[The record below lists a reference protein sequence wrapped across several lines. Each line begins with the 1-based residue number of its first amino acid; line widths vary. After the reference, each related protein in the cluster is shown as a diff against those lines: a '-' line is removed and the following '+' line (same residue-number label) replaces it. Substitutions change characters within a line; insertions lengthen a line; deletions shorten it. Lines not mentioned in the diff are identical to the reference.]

1 MKKLTIRAV
10 LINLPEERRN
20 IIDNM
25 MTIFCTAI
33 RYSFK
38 RLLEEKKVG
47 DLEKEVSSKYN
58 LNIRQAKD
66 AVENAR
72 QTIVSQ
78 KELVKLNHANYEN
91 KVKSIE
97 NILEKEELTDKK
109 KSGLKSKLAKR
120 QRRL

>member
-38 RLLEEKKVG
+38 RLLEGKKVG

-66 AVENAR
+66 AVEKR
-72 QTIVSQ
+72 LIS
-78 KELVKLNHANYEN
+78 LKL
-91 KVKSIE
+91 
-97 NILEKEELTDKK
+97 
-109 KSGLKSKLAKR
+109 
-120 QRRL
+120 